1 MAVNRIILNGQ
12 TQLDLSKDTAEE
24 SHVIAGKTFHKRNG
38 LPAVGTLVVSEDDVI
53 ISELNQRLENRLR
66 GVK

>member
-12 TQLDLSKDTAEE
+12 TQIDLSHDTAEE
-24 SHVIAGKTFHKRNG
+24 SHVVAGRTFHKRNG
-38 LPAVGTLVVSEDDVI
+38 LPAVGTLVVSEDDI
-53 ISELNQRLENRLR
+53 ATTELNQKLENRLR